1 LRSKRRIFDASFKR
15 RVLDEVAGGRSVA
28 EVTRAYGLSKNAVCE
43 WRNELGRGGEI
54 VEVTRRE
61 VEEQQKRIA
70 DLERLVG
77 RLSVENDILKK
88 YRALLAE
95 GESADDA

>member
-1 LRSKRRIFDASFKR
+1 
-15 RVLDEVAGGRSVA
+15 VLDEVAGGRSIA
-28 EVTRAYGLSKNAVCE
+28 EVTRAYGLSKNAVYD
-43 WRNELGRGGEI
+43 WRIEFGRGGEV

-61 VEEQQKRIA
+61 VEDQQKRIA
-70 DLERLVG
+70 DLERMVG

-95 GESADDA
+95 DESADEK